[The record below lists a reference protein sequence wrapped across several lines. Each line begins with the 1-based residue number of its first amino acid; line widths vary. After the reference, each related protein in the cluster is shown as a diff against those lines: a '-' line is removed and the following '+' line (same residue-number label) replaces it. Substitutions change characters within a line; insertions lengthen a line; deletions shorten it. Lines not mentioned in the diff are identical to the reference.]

1 MSSSVLGTGGT
12 SMNKG
17 HGLCLLQTYDLALTV
32 KSIKN
37 QMLHR
42 RIERTL
48 NVHFNNKKGFSLE
61 KTSKGRL
68 EGWA

>member
-1 MSSSVLGTGGT
+1 MSSSVLGTSDR

-17 HGLCLLQTYDLALTV
+17 HGLCFLQIYDLVLTV

-37 QMLHR
+37 QMLQMH
-42 RIERTL
+42 IERTL
-48 NVHFNNKKGFSLE
+48 NVDFNNRKGFSRE
-61 KTSKGRL
+61 MTSKGRL